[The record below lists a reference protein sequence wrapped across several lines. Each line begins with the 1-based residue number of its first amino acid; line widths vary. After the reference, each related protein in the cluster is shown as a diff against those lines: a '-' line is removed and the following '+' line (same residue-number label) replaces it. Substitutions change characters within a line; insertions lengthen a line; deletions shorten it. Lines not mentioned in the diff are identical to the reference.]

1 MRYKRWLGFVG
12 VVVLLLV
19 LNGCAGG
26 ETPDVDNEPAA
37 TEPPS
42 SIVSIGSHLVVP
54 TAASPNEKVE
64 PTRAI
69 SPETAAE
76 IGQTIGVAAGGP
88 QSNSP
93 VTADNG
99 PIHRNSHV
107 LYLLILVRR

>member
-1 MRYKRWLGFVG
+1 MRYKRWLGLVG

-19 LNGCAGG
+19 LNGCGG
-26 ETPDVDNEPAA
+26 AETPDVDNEPAA
-37 TEPPS
+37 TVPPS
-42 SIVSIGSHLVVP
+42 SIGSVGSHLVIP

-76 IGQTIGVAAGGP
+76 IGQTIGVAAGEP
-88 QSNSP
+88 ESNNP

-99 PIHRNSHV
+99 PIHRHQHV
-107 LYLLILVRR
+107 LYLLIIVRR